1 MLNYRKIEAWD
12 LLIDEVVS
20 YCENYGIDGIHLDNG
35 QAWPQIME
43 PDLDELSRLD
53 VDGQPAYSA
62 EDLMNGEM
70 VIRNENYGY
79 WNSNNMETY
88 PNPFFIKMCKKLW
101 SRDPNFMIIGEC
113 WGGFMF
119 EHRQIILARS
129 GIIPRLY
136 KLPIAISSLF
146 GKKLHRNGKVESM
159 QKDNVVA
166 IKKWYDET
174 RRFLPDGSILLQS
187 STAHCLPYPAYLYG
201 KGTWAAIDI
210 LFFMPDIPITYN
222 GEIDGDV
229 FKVGQLQTVFQ
240 HEQIEIQGSSNPT
253 ELKRSNSMIMRAL

>member
-146 GKKLHRNGKVESM
+146 ERSFTETERLSPCRRITSLPSKSGTMRQEDSCPMEVSSCKVQRLTACLILHTFMERELGLLLTSFSLC
-159 QKDNVVA
+159 Q
-166 IKKWYDET
+166 I
-174 RRFLPDGSILLQS
+174 FLS
-187 STAHCLPYPAYLYG
+187 
-201 KGTWAAIDI
+201 
-210 LFFMPDIPITYN
+210 PITERSMEMCSKWDSYRLCSN
-222 GEIDGDV
+222 TSRLKYKGVQIQRSSRD
-229 FKVGQLQTVFQ
+229 LTV
-240 HEQIEIQGSSNPT
+240 
-253 ELKRSNSMIMRAL
+253 